1 MVDIVNKIHVLGV
14 NVKMARKD
22 TRYDREASDEAYNA
36 RRRFVRKAER
46 YWNMAQGATGVTRER
61 YEAIAR
67 KSLSDA
73 MSTYEKGTSQKSMSK
88 KIRELD
94 KELKPVD
101 VFRREAKQSISKRLK
116 ERSERSLYSRDEQ
129 VRREQEA
136 KSIMSSEAGHRIYAG
151 TIDVWQD
158 SDYLSRED
166 ALMAHFGVDTLMDVI
181 ELFEEELGEDLYAEE
196 KVQVKYD
203 EIVGL
208 IAKKTSKYG
217 A

>member
-22 TRYDREASDEAYNA
+22 TRYNREASDEAYNA

-46 YWNMAQGATGVTRER
+46 YFKMAENASGVTRER
-61 YEAIAR
+61 YETIAR
-67 KSLSDA
+67 ESLSDA
-73 MSTYEKGTSQKSMSK
+73 MSTYEKGTSRKSMSK

-94 KELKPVD
+94 EQLKPVD

-158 SDYLSRED
+158 SDYPSREE
-166 ALMAHFGVDTLMDVI
+166 ALIAHFGVSDLMGVI
-181 ELFEEELGEDLYAEE
+181 EIFEEELGEDLYAPE
-196 KVQVKYD
+196 KDVIKYD
-203 EIVGL
+203 ELVGL
-208 IAKKTSKYG
+208 IAEMTSKYS